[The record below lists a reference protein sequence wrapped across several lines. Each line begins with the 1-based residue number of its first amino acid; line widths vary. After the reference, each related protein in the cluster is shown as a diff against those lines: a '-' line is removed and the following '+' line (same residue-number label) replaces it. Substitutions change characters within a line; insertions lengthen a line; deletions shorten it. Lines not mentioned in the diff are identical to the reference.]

1 MSVIFKH
8 WTPDRTF
15 CFRHTQG
22 QRDLRED
29 EEAMGGENRKN
40 LISSDRLPSGVETT
54 AFGVVCLEKP
64 TFFIRQWSSPF

>member
-15 CFRHTQG
+15 CFQHTQG

-29 EEAMGGENRKN
+29 QEAMSGENRKN
-40 LISSDRLPSGVETT
+40 RISSDRLPSGVET
-54 AFGVVCLEKP
+54 AALGVVCLEKH
-64 TFFIRQWSSPF
+64 TFL

>member
-15 CFRHTQG
+15 CFQDTQG

-29 EEAMGGENRKN
+29 EEATGGENRKN
-40 LISSDRLPSGVETT
+40 RISSDRLPSGVETGFPVGWR
-54 AFGVVCLEKP
+54 FGVVCLEKH
-64 TFFIRQWSSPF
+64 TFL

>member
-15 CFRHTQG
+15 CFQDTQG

-29 EEAMGGENRKN
+29 EEATGGENRKN
-40 LISSDRLPSGVETT
+40 HISSDRLPSRVETT
-54 AFGVVCLEKP
+54 AFGLVCVGKH
-64 TFFIRQWSSPF
+64 TFL

>member
-15 CFRHTQG
+15 CFQHTQG

-29 EEAMGGENRKN
+29 QEAMSGENRKSR
-40 LISSDRLPSGVETT
+40 ISSDRLPSGVETA
-54 AFGVVCLEKP
+54 AFGVVCLEKH
-64 TFFIRQWSSPF
+64 TFL